1 MAMQYAVVEYEVG
14 LEIIMV
20 DEDSLL
26 SSLETEPLTQFH
38 KERLKIVE
46 DSSLKLGFGI
56 DFCLRDAEELKCE
69 GITQVMVWL
78 HGFMSCGEHVLLESF
93 LISR

>member
-1 MAMQYAVVEYEVG
+1 MAMQNAVVEYKVG

-20 DEDSLL
+20 DENSLL
-26 SSLETEPLTQFH
+26 SSLETESLPQFH

-46 DSSLKLGFGI
+46 DSSLKLGFSI
-56 DFCLRDAEELKCE
+56 DCCLRDTEELKCE
-69 GITQVMVWL
+69 WITQVVVWL